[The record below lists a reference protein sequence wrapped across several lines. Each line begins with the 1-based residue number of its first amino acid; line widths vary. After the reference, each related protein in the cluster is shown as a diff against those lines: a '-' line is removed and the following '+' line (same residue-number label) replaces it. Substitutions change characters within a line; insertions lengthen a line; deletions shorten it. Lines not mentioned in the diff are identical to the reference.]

1 MINAKEKFINFLR
14 GVETPTYGEE
24 IDKAIS
30 LLPIEQ
36 RQDFAQGLNRGNVD
50 IAQKQQEL
58 GITSPQT
65 KEEIVLANS
74 GQFNKPDMVRQGG
87 LVQGYNQGYNLNY
100 DNPTSTVGTKIGQA
114 FGTLGRAIDT
124 PLGRGLIAYGLSNAV
139 GDTNPL
145 EQAFTAGVGRQANL
159 TKDKVY
165 RKQLRQLGMT
175 DNEINSIR
183 GIITDDIYKNIADS
197 YKARWNKASWA
208 DLATISPVVAE
219 AVKLNPELAN
229 SYLPASVAKEIMRGD
244 LTEAQIANLL
254 ARTEKTKKETSL
266 LGKEKP
272 ASKII
277 HISEGGGSD
286 KPTTTG
292 GGRPRVSRQ
301 YTQEEILEEI
311 KRRGLK

>member
-1 MINAKEKFINFLR
+1 MAK
-14 GVETPTYGEE
+14 
-24 IDKAIS
+24 
-30 LLPIEQ
+30 
-36 RQDFAQGLNRGNVD
+36 
-50 IAQKQQEL
+50 
-58 GITSPQT
+58 
-65 KEEIVLANS
+65 
-74 GQFNKPDMVRQGG
+74 
-87 LVQGYNQGYNLNY
+87 
-100 DNPTSTVGTKIGQA
+100 
-114 FGTLGRAIDT
+114 
-124 PLGRGLIAYGLSNAV
+124 
-139 GDTNPL
+139 
-145 EQAFTAGVGRQANL
+145 

-219 AVKLNPELAN
+219 AVKVNPELAN

-277 HISEGGGSD
+277 HISEGGNNGTKPD
-286 KPTTTG
+286 KNTRPVRNDYVQMQAPNGKIYKVPKADIQKYINAG
-292 GGRPRVSRQ
+292 GKVIG
-301 YTQEEILEEI
+301 
-311 KRRGLK
+311 